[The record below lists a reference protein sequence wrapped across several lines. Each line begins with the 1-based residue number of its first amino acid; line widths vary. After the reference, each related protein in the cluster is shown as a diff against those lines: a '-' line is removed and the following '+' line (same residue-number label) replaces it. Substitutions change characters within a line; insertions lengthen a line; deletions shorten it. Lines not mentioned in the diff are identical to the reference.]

1 MAKRGRPPKLDA
13 QKPKCGR
20 PPKNHEL
27 EKTAG
32 PNVKRGRP
40 PKKRTKIESLISPLS
55 LCPPPMIHPFRD
67 QGASIEWGERLDAP
81 GSDSEIKSFVFK
93 VKINSEPYVLK
104 VVRSSQLQTSV
115 LLLNQYPI
123 IVQIL

>member
-1 MAKRGRPPKLDA
+1 
-13 QKPKCGR
+13 
-20 PPKNHEL
+20 
-27 EKTAG
+27 
-32 PNVKRGRP
+32 
-40 PKKRTKIESLISPLS
+40 
-55 LCPPPMIHPFRD
+55 MIHPFRD